1 MVSKA
6 RKERLITSLMST
18 PAYLTDQLI
27 PYIGNKRKLLPLVGR
42 AISKTGVSGGTFYDP
57 FAGSSVV
64 SRFAK
69 TLGYSVISNDWEPYA
84 YHIGRAYIECNRPP
98 EFAALGGIEG
108 AVNHLN
114 SLTPQCGYIAGHYC
128 PADDE
133 HYNPDAERMFYTQ
146 ENGRRIDVIREE
158 IARWKESGRLS
169 CEEESVLLS
178 SLIFQ
183 CAYCSNT
190 SGVFKGFHRGWGGAT
205 RTAWY
210 RIRSRLTLSPPAF
223 FDNGQQNRVY
233 RADANALLDE
243 VSCDIAYLDP
253 PYNQHQYGA
262 NYHLL
267 NTVALW
273 DKPAISARFTV
284 RDPVNGKA
292 AIRSDWK
299 TQRKSAYC
307 YRNTAADSF
316 NRLVMGLKARFILV
330 SYSTDGI
337 IPIDSLLEVLSE
349 RGNISVVRQR
359 YKRYRVSSQRPSAA
373 SHNTEFVWV
382 VDTGSRCSRAS
393 LENIKNVLGEECL

>member
-1 MVSKA
+1 
-6 RKERLITSLMST
+6 LMST
-18 PAYLTDQLI
+18 PKYLTDQLI
-27 PYIGNKRKLLPLVGR
+27 PYIGNKRKLLPLIGR
-42 AISKTGVSGGTFYDP
+42 AIGKTGVCGGTFYDP

-64 SRFAK
+64 SRLAK
-69 TLGYSVISNDWEPYA
+69 TMGYQIISNDWEPYA

-98 EFAALGGIEG
+98 KFDAFGGIEH

-114 SLTPQCGYIAGHYC
+114 SLPPLAGYIAGHYC

-146 ENGRRIDVIREE
+146 ENGRHIDAIREE

-169 CEEESVLLS
+169 SMEESVLLS

-210 RIRSRLTLSPPAF
+210 RIRSRLAVSPPFF
-223 FDNGQQNRVY
+223 FDNGQENRVY

-273 DKPAISARFTV
+273 DKPPISAWFTV
-284 RDPVNGKA
+284 RDANNGKA

-299 TQRKSAYC
+299 TERKSEYC
-307 YRNTAADSF
+307 YKNTAADAFS
-316 NRLVMGLKARFILV
+316 RLVMGLKTRFILV

-337 IPIDSLLEVLSE
+337 IPIDTLLEVLSE
-349 RGNISVVRQR
+349 RGAVSMVRQR

-373 SHNTEFVWV
+373 SHNTEFVWI
-382 VDTGSRCSRAS
+382 VDTDSRCSSTA
-393 LENIKNVLGEECL
+393 LGNIKNMLKEECP